1 MTFIPLGGTLNV
13 KLTYKNNL
21 TCIKGGDDMSEQQTT
36 LGITG
41 MTCAACSTRIEKRLN
56 KMPTVEAQVN
66 LATEKAT
73 VHYDKSETD
82 LTNVT
87 ETIQKL
93 GYDVLTETLELN
105 VFGMTCA
112 ACSGRIEKVLNR
124 MPSIKEATVNLATE
138 QATVTYY
145 SYAVDE
151 AQIIDRI
158 RQLGYDAEPKTDTQ
172 DKTSHKAQEL
182 KHKPTKLIISAVLT
196 LPLLLT
202 MVVHLFGMHL
212 PDLLMNPLFQFVLA
226 SIVQFGIGGQF
237 YVGAYKSLRSGAAN
251 MDVLVA
257 LGTSVAYLYS
267 VYETVRWLT
276 GIEASP
282 NLYYETSA
290 VLITLILFG
299 KYLEAKA
306 KSNTTQALG
315 SLLNLQAKE
324 ARVIR
329 NDATEMVPVSQV
341 KVGDHILI
349 KPGEKIPVDGK
360 IVEGQTTIDES
371 MLTGES
377 LPVGKEKSD
386 QVIGATINQHGSITI
401 QATQVGKDTT
411 LVGIVKVVEAAQGS
425 KAPIQRI
432 ADHISNYFV
441 PIVVGLALLTFL
453 IWLLLVDPGAFEPA
467 LDAGI
472 SVLVIACPCALGLAT
487 PTSIMVGTGQAAE
500 HGILFKG
507 GEFIETAGKVD
518 TVVLDKTGT
527 LTHGKPEVTDYDGS
541 HELLQLI
548 ASVEYY
554 SEHPLANAIV
564 NHAEA
569 QNMSRTKVDDFNV
582 LPGLGI
588 QAAVEGH
595 EVLIGNRQLLTQYG
609 VSFSHAES
617 HLQQLEA
624 EGKTAMLIAIDHQYQ
639 ATLAVA
645 DTIKSSAKATIETL
659 HQQHLNVIML
669 TGDNARTGEAIAQQL
684 GIDRVIAHV
693 LPDQKAAE
701 IQQLQQQGHR
711 VAMIGDGINDAPALV
726 QADIGIAIGTGADI
740 AIEAADITI
749 LGNDLT
755 LLTKALTASKKTIRN
770 IHQNL
775 GWALGYNVA
784 GIPIAAFGLLAPWVA
799 GAAMAFSSV
808 SVVANALRLKR
819 MKL

>member
-1 MTFIPLGGTLNV
+1 
-13 KLTYKNNL
+13 
-21 TCIKGGDDMSEQQTT
+21 MSEQQTT

-41 MTCAACSTRIEKRLN
+41 MTCAACSARIEKRLN
-56 KMPTVEAQVN
+56 KMPTVNAQVN
-66 LATEKAT
+66 LATEKAN

-82 LTNVT
+82 LANVT
-87 ETIQKL
+87 EIIQKL

-145 SYAVDE
+145 SYATDE

-158 RQLGYDAEPKTDTQ
+158 RQLGYDAEPKADNQ
-172 DKTSHKAQEL
+172 EKMSHKAEEL
-182 KHKPTKLIISAVLT
+182 KHKRTKLIISTILT

-251 MDVLVA
+251 MDVLVS
-257 LGTSVAYLYS
+257 LGTSAAYLYS

-276 GIEASP
+276 GVETSP

-299 KYLEAKA
+299 KYLETKA

-315 SLLNLQAKE
+315 SLLDLQAKE

-341 KVGDHILI
+341 NVGDHILI
-349 KPGEKIPVDGK
+349 KPGEKIPVDGQ
-360 IVEGQTTIDES
+360 IIEGQTTIDES

-377 LPVGKEKSD
+377 LPVEKGNAD
-386 QVIGATINQHGSITI
+386 QVIGATINQHGSITV

-411 LVGIVKVVEAAQGS
+411 LSGIVKVVEAAQGS

-453 IWLLLVDPGAFEPA
+453 IWLLFVDRGAFEPA

-527 LTHGKPEVTDYDGS
+527 LTHGKPEVTDYDS
-541 HELLQLI
+541 SKALLRLI

-564 NHAEA
+564 NYAEA
-569 QNMSRTKVDDFNV
+569 QNISRTKVDDFNV

-595 EVLIGNRQLLTQYG
+595 EVLIGNRQLLTQYD
-609 VSFSHAES
+609 VNFSDAETQ
-617 HLQQLEA
+617 LQQLEA
-624 EGKTAMLIAIDHQYQ
+624 DGKTGMLIAVDHQYQ

-645 DTIKSSAKATIETL
+645 DTIKSSAKATIDTL
-659 HQQHLNVIML
+659 HQHHLNVIML

-684 GIDRVIAHV
+684 GIDHVIAHV

-701 IQQLQQQGHR
+701 IQQLQQQGDR
-711 VAMIGDGINDAPALV
+711 VAMVGDGINDAPALV
-726 QADIGIAIGTGADI
+726 QADIGIAIGTGSDI

-749 LGNDLT
+749 LGSDLT
-755 LLTKALTASKKTIRN
+755 LLAKALTASKKTIRN

-775 GWALGYNVA
+775 GWAVGYNVA

>member
-1 MTFIPLGGTLNV
+1 
-13 KLTYKNNL
+13 
-21 TCIKGGDDMSEQQTT
+21 
-36 LGITG
+36 
-41 MTCAACSTRIEKRLN
+41 
-56 KMPTVEAQVN
+56 
-66 LATEKAT
+66 
-73 VHYDKSETD
+73 
-82 LTNVT
+82 
-87 ETIQKL
+87 
-93 GYDVLTETLELN
+93 
-105 VFGMTCA
+105 MTCA

-145 SYAVDE
+145 SYATDE

-158 RQLGYDAEPKTDTQ
+158 RQLGYDAEPKADNQ
-172 DKTSHKAQEL
+172 EKMSHKAEEL
-182 KHKPTKLIISAVLT
+182 KHKRTKLIISTILT

-251 MDVLVA
+251 MDVLVS
-257 LGTSVAYLYS
+257 LGTSAAYLYS

-276 GIEASP
+276 GVETSP

-299 KYLEAKA
+299 KYLETKA

-315 SLLNLQAKE
+315 SLLDLQAKE

-341 KVGDHILI
+341 NVGDHILI
-349 KPGEKIPVDGK
+349 KPGEKIPVDGQ
-360 IVEGQTTIDES
+360 IIEGQTTIDES

-377 LPVGKEKSD
+377 LPVEKGNAD
-386 QVIGATINQHGSITI
+386 QVIGATINQHGSITV

-411 LVGIVKVVEAAQGS
+411 LSGIVKVVEAAQGS

-453 IWLLLVDPGAFEPA
+453 IWLLFVDRGAFEPA

-507 GEFIETAGKVD
+507 SEFIETAGKVD

-527 LTHGKPEVTDYDGS
+527 LTHGKPEVTDYDS
-541 HELLQLI
+541 SKALLRLI

-564 NHAEA
+564 NYAEA
-569 QNMSRTKVDDFNV
+569 QNISRTKVDDFNV

-595 EVLIGNRQLLTQYG
+595 EVLIGNRQLLTQYD
-609 VSFSHAES
+609 VNFSDAETQ
-617 HLQQLEA
+617 LQQLEA
-624 EGKTAMLIAIDHQYQ
+624 DGKTGMLIAVDHQYQ

-645 DTIKSSAKATIETL
+645 DTIKSSAKATIDTL
-659 HQQHLNVIML
+659 HQHHLNVIML

-684 GIDRVIAHV
+684 GIDHVIAHV

-701 IQQLQQQGHR
+701 IQQLQQQGDR
-711 VAMIGDGINDAPALV
+711 VAMVGDGINDAPALV
-726 QADIGIAIGTGADI
+726 QADIGIAIGTGSDI

-749 LGNDLT
+749 LGSDLT
-755 LLTKALTASKKTIRN
+755 LLAKALTASKKTIRN

>member
-1 MTFIPLGGTLNV
+1 
-13 KLTYKNNL
+13 
-21 TCIKGGDDMSEQQTT
+21 MSEQQTT

-41 MTCAACSTRIEKRLN
+41 MTCAACSARIEKRLN
-56 KMPTVEAQVN
+56 KMPTVNAQVN
-66 LATEKAT
+66 LATEKAN

-82 LTNVT
+82 LANVT
-87 ETIQKL
+87 EIIQKL

-145 SYAVDE
+145 SYATDE

-158 RQLGYDAEPKTDTQ
+158 RQLGYDAEPKADNQ
-172 DKTSHKAQEL
+172 EKMSHKAEEL
-182 KHKPTKLIISAVLT
+182 KHKRTKLIISTILT

-251 MDVLVA
+251 MDVLVS
-257 LGTSVAYLYS
+257 LGTSAAYLYS

-276 GIEASP
+276 GVETSP

-299 KYLEAKA
+299 KYLETKA

-315 SLLNLQAKE
+315 SLLDLQAKE

-341 KVGDHILI
+341 NVGDHILI
-349 KPGEKIPVDGK
+349 KPGEKIPVDGQ
-360 IVEGQTTIDES
+360 IIEGQTTIDES

-377 LPVGKEKSD
+377 LPVEKGNAD
-386 QVIGATINQHGSITI
+386 QVIGATINQHGSITV

-411 LVGIVKVVEAAQGS
+411 LSGIVKVVEAAQGS

-453 IWLLLVDPGAFEPA
+453 IWLLFVDRGAFEPA

-527 LTHGKPEVTDYDGS
+527 LTHGKPEVTDYDS
-541 HELLQLI
+541 SKALLRLI

-564 NHAEA
+564 NYAEA
-569 QNMSRTKVDDFNV
+569 QNISRTKVDDFNV

-595 EVLIGNRQLLTQYG
+595 EVLIGNRQLLTQYD
-609 VSFSHAES
+609 VNFSDAETQ
-617 HLQQLEA
+617 LQQLEA
-624 EGKTAMLIAIDHQYQ
+624 DGKTGMLIAVDHQYQ

-645 DTIKSSAKATIETL
+645 DTIKSSAKATIDTL
-659 HQQHLNVIML
+659 HQHHLNVIML

-684 GIDRVIAHV
+684 GIDHVIAHV

-701 IQQLQQQGHR
+701 IQQLQQQGDR
-711 VAMIGDGINDAPALV
+711 VAMVGDGINDAPALV
-726 QADIGIAIGTGADI
+726 QADIGIAIGTGSDI

-749 LGNDLT
+749 LGSDLT
-755 LLTKALTASKKTIRN
+755 LLAKALTASKKTIRN

-808 SVVANALRLKR
+808 SVVANALLLKR

>member
-1 MTFIPLGGTLNV
+1 
-13 KLTYKNNL
+13 
-21 TCIKGGDDMSEQQTT
+21 MSEQQTT

-182 KHKPTKLIISAVLT
+182 KHKRTKLIISAVLT

-257 LGTSVAYLYS
+257 LGTSAAYLYS

-411 LVGIVKVVEAAQGS
+411 LAGIVKVVEAAQGS

-564 NHAEA
+564 N
-569 QNMSRTKVDDFNV
+569 
-582 LPGLGI
+582 
-588 QAAVEGH
+588 
-595 EVLIGNRQLLTQYG
+595 
-609 VSFSHAES
+609 HAES

>member
-1 MTFIPLGGTLNV
+1 
-13 KLTYKNNL
+13 
-21 TCIKGGDDMSEQQTT
+21 MSEQQTT

-41 MTCAACSTRIEKRLN
+41 MTCAACSARIEKRLN
-56 KMPTVEAQVN
+56 KMPTVNAQVN
-66 LATEKAT
+66 LATEKAN

-82 LTNVT
+82 LANVT
-87 ETIQKL
+87 EIIQKL

-145 SYAVDE
+145 SYATDE

-158 RQLGYDAEPKTDTQ
+158 RQLGYDAEPKADNQ
-172 DKTSHKAQEL
+172 EKMSHKAEEL
-182 KHKPTKLIISAVLT
+182 KHKRTKLIISTILT

-251 MDVLVA
+251 MDVLVS
-257 LGTSVAYLYS
+257 LGTSAAYLYS

-276 GIEASP
+276 GVETSP

-299 KYLEAKA
+299 KYLETKA

-315 SLLNLQAKE
+315 SLLDLQAKE

-341 KVGDHILI
+341 NVGDHILI
-349 KPGEKIPVDGK
+349 KPGEKIPVDGQ
-360 IVEGQTTIDES
+360 IIEGQTTIDES

-377 LPVGKEKSD
+377 LPVEKGNAD
-386 QVIGATINQHGSITI
+386 QVIGATINQHGSITV

-411 LVGIVKVVEAAQGS
+411 LSGIVKVVEAAQGS

-453 IWLLLVDPGAFEPA
+453 IWLLFVDRGAFEPA

-527 LTHGKPEVTDYDGS
+527 LTHGKPEVTDYDS
-541 HELLQLI
+541 SKALLRLI

-564 NHAEA
+564 NYAEA
-569 QNMSRTKVDDFNV
+569 QNISRTKVDDFNV

-595 EVLIGNRQLLTQYG
+595 EVLIGNRQLLTQYD
-609 VSFSHAES
+609 VNFSDAETQ
-617 HLQQLEA
+617 LQQLEA
-624 EGKTAMLIAIDHQYQ
+624 DGKTGMLIAVDHQYQ

-645 DTIKSSAKATIETL
+645 DTIKSSAKATIDTL
-659 HQQHLNVIML
+659 HQHHLNVIML

-684 GIDRVIAHV
+684 GIDHVIAHV

-701 IQQLQQQGHR
+701 IQQLQQQGDR
-711 VAMIGDGINDAPALV
+711 VAMVGDGINDAPALV
-726 QADIGIAIGTGADI
+726 QADIGIAIGTGSDI

-749 LGNDLT
+749 LGSDLT
-755 LLTKALTASKKTIRN
+755 LLAKALTASKKTIRN